1 MSLALESP
9 ELLDTAG
16 QWIGEQPESEFDLAR
31 YAESGLPTNVVGI
44 MTRHGL
50 TPGEVDALVI
60 PARTLKHRRSKGQP
74 LSREES
80 DKAIRLARV
89 LAQAAIVFGD
99 REKGL
104 RWMRRPA
111 ERFEGRSPMQML
123 ATEAGGRLVEEA
135 LIQIDEGM
143 FA

>member
-1 MSLALESP
+1 MP
-9 ELLDTAG
+9 ELVKLEAFAG
-16 QWIGEQPESEFDLAR
+16 QWIGETPKSEFDFAR
-31 YAESGLPTNVVGI
+31 YAEAGLPTNVVRI
-44 MTRHGL
+44 MTEHGL
-50 TPGEVDALVI
+50 TSSEVDALVI
-60 PARTLKHRRSKGQP
+60 PQRTLKHRRSRKQR
-74 LSREES
+74 LSSEES

-89 LAQAAIVFGD
+89 LARAAMVFGD
-99 REKGL
+99 GEKAL

-111 ERFEGRSPMQML
+111 ARFEGRAPMQML